1 MKTYKYPYEGKRW
14 TLVVH
19 GQRDGD
25 FQKLTTFF
33 NTDAV
38 TCAVVAK
45 EFGKYKIHP
54 HWQCYYELVE
64 TTRTSRNDLIK
75 ILGHDGFHVE
85 KASGT

>member
-1 MKTYKYPYEGKRW
+1 MDKIIKYPWKGLRW

-19 GQRDGD
+19 GQRDDD
-25 FQKLTTFF
+25 FQKLVAFF

-54 HWQCYYELVE
+54 HWQCYYELAE
-64 TTRTSRNDLIK
+64 RTQTAKSDM
-75 ILGHDGFHVE
+75 E
-85 KASGT
+85 